1 MLIFVLSFIFD
12 IFTGNMRRNDYSVTS
27 LTFDQVSDCRMDTGR
42 LLPWECLFME
52 PAWMQVWWN
61 HFGAGMTP
69 YIRAVWHK
77 KNLIGIAPLMA
88 DGTTAFLL
96 GHSDLCDYMDFIVAP
111 QRGPEFFTVIIEYL
125 QNQGFVLLNLKPV
138 LGESNVVKGL
148 VEIAPGLGCRVVCK
162 PDDVAYAMALP
173 SSWEAFLK
181 RLAGKQRHEIRRKL
195 RRLDAAGQVEYRIIE
210 DVNTVRTEIDT
221 FIALFRSNR
230 SDKAAFMTSPME
242 AYFRSLAESMAAH
255 HMLRLAFLELDGQP
269 AASVLC
275 FDNGSTVYLY
285 NSGYDLSFS
294 SLSVGLLSKVLSI
307 KESILRGRRKYD
319 FLKGDE
325 KYKQYLG
332 GRPFPLLSYR
342 IHLIP

>member
-1 MLIFVLSFIFD
+1 MNTELSAAESKKRTFSKS
-12 IFTGNMRRNDYSVTS
+12 DYSVTS

-52 PAWMQVWWN
+52 PAWMQAWWN

-69 YIRAVWHK
+69 CILAVRHK
-77 KNLIGIAPLMA
+77 ETLIGIAPLMT
-88 DGTTAFLL
+88 DGTTACLL

-125 QNQGFVLLNLKPV
+125 QNQGFVLLDLKPV
-138 LGESNVVKGL
+138 LGESNVVKDL

-162 PDDVAYAMALP
+162 PDNVAYAMALP

-181 RLAGKQRHEIRRKL
+181 RLTGKQRHEIRRKL
-195 RRLDAAGQVEYRIIE
+195 RRLNAAGQIEYRFVE
-210 DVNTVRTEIDT
+210 DVNIVRTEIDT

-230 SDKAAFMTSPME
+230 PDKAAFMTPQMA
-242 AYFRSLAESMAAH
+242 AYFRSLAASMADH
-255 HMLRLAFLELDGQP
+255 HMLKLAFLELDGQP
-269 AASVLC
+269 VAAVLC

-285 NSGYDLSFS
+285 NSGYDIHFS

-307 KESILRGRRKYD
+307 RDSIRRGRRKYD

-332 GRPFPLLSYR
+332 GRPLPLFSYR
-342 IHLIP
+342 IHLNS

>member
-1 MLIFVLSFIFD
+1 MNTELSAVESKKLTFAKS
-12 IFTGNMRRNDYSVTS
+12 DYSVTS

-52 PAWMQVWWN
+52 PAWMQVWWR
-61 HFGAGMTP
+61 HFGTGMTP
-69 YIRAVWHK
+69 CIRAVRHK
-77 KNLIGIAPLMA
+77 KTLIGIAPLMA

-138 LGESNVVKGL
+138 LNESNVVKDL

-162 PDDVAYAMALP
+162 PDNVTYAMALP

-181 RLAGKQRHEIRRKL
+181 RLTGKQRHEIRRKL
-195 RRLDAAGQVEYRIIE
+195 RRLNAAGQVKYRIIK
-210 DVNTVRTEIDT
+210 DIDAVRTEIDI
-221 FIALFRSNR
+221 FMALFRSNR
-230 SDKAAFMTSPME
+230 PEKAAFMTSRME

-255 HMLRLAFLELDGQP
+255 HMLRLAFLEIDGQP
-269 AASVLC
+269 AASVMC
-275 FDNGSTVYLY
+275 FDDHSTVYLY
-285 NSGYDLSFS
+285 NSGYDLNFS
-294 SLSVGLLSKVLSI
+294 SLSVGLLSKALSI
-307 KESILRGRRKYD
+307 KDSIQRGRRKYD

-325 KYKQYLG
+325 KYKRYLG
-332 GRPFPLLSYR
+332 GRPVPLFSYR
-342 IHLIP
+342 IHLS

>member
-1 MLIFVLSFIFD
+1 MKIATKDTESKKSTFSKSE
-12 IFTGNMRRNDYSVTS
+12 YSVTS
-27 LTFDQVSDCRMDTGR
+27 LTFDQLSACRQDTDR

-69 YIRAVWHK
+69 CILAVRHK

-88 DGTTAFLL
+88 DGTTACLL
-96 GHSDLCDYMDFIVAP
+96 GHPDLCDYMDFIVAP
-111 QRGPEFFTVIIEYL
+111 RRGPEFFTVIIEYL
-125 QNQGFVLLNLKPV
+125 QNQGLVLLNLKPV
-138 LGESNVVKGL
+138 LNESNVVKDL
-148 VEIAPGLGCRVVCK
+148 IEIASDLGCRVVCK
-162 PDDVAYAMALP
+162 PDEITYAMALP

-181 RLAGKQRHEIRRKL
+181 QLSGKQRHEIRRKL

-210 DVNTVRTEIDT
+210 DIDAVHAEIDI
-221 FIALFRSNR
+221 FMALFRSNR
-230 SDKAAFMTSPME
+230 PDKAAFMTSPME
-242 AYFRSLAESMAAH
+242 AYFRSLAKSMATH

-294 SLSVGLLSKVLSI
+294 SLSVGLLSKVMSI
-307 KESILRGRRKYD
+307 KDSIERGRRKYD

-325 KYKQYLG
+325 KYKRYLG
-332 GRPFPLLSYR
+332 GRPLPLFSYR
-342 IHLIP
+342 IHLNS

>member
-1 MLIFVLSFIFD
+1 MKIATKHIESKKRTFSKS
-12 IFTGNMRRNDYSVTS
+12 DYSVAS
-27 LTFDQVSDCRMDTGR
+27 LTLDQLLACRQDTGR
-42 LLPWECLFME
+42 LLQWECLFME
-52 PAWMQVWWN
+52 PAWMQAWWS

-69 YIRAVWHK
+69 CILAVRHK
-77 KNLIGIAPLMA
+77 KTLIGIAPLMA
-88 DGTTAFLL
+88 DGTTVFLL

-111 QRGPEFFTVIIEYL
+111 QRGPEFFTVVIEYL

-138 LGESNVVKGL
+138 LNESNVVKDL
-148 VEIAPGLGCRVVCK
+148 VEIAPGLGCRVVCE
-162 PDDVAYAMALP
+162 PDDVIYAMALP
-173 SSWEAFLK
+173 SSWGAFLK

-195 RRLDAAGQVEYRIIE
+195 RRLNAAGQVDYRFVE

-230 SDKAAFMTSPME
+230 PDKAAFMTPQMA
-242 AYFRSLAESMAAH
+242 AYFRSLAASMAAH

-269 AASVLC
+269 VAAVLC
-275 FDNGSTVYLY
+275 FDNGCSTIYLY
-285 NSGYDLSFS
+285 NSGYDLRFS

-307 KESILRGRRKYD
+307 KDSIERGRLKYD

-332 GRPFPLLSYR
+332 GRPVPLFSYR
-342 IHLIP
+342 IHL